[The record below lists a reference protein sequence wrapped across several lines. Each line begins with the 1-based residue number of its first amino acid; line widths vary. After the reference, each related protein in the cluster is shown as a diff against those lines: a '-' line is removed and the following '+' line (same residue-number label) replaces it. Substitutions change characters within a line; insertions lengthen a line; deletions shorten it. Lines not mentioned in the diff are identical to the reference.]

1 MTLAG
6 IQFTYTVDFMVMMPL
21 GLQLTQPIN
30 IGDAKFGLLVSAYPF
45 PAGASGLLA
54 SFYVDR
60 FGRKKLL
67 LTLYILFGL
76 ATLA

>member
-6 IQFTYTVDFMVMMPL
+6 IQFTHIVDFMVMMPR
-21 GLQLTQPIN
+21 GPQPTQLFN